1 MSINEISI
9 GCDRSFELVV
19 SYFPMPPKK
28 SLREIALEKRAKEQA
43 ADAHREQLKSEGK
56 GTLRHMFLMRG
67 M

>member
-1 MSINEISI
+1 
-9 GCDRSFELVV
+9 
-19 SYFPMPPKK
+19 MPPKK

-67 M
+67 K